1 FTDAGLREEVRK
13 RTWDYIEL
21 ALISTVMIWA
31 GLSMFF
37 GGVYRRSSLANNIN
51 VYVVD
56 LDGGDVGANVTRMVL
71 DIPVTPSTPVWLQ
84 RHDLH
89 SIDAVK
95 AWVLAN
101 GWGALVINSGAS
113 ARLDSA
119 LYNGTDYDASA
130 AMTLIESSGRQV
142 VAEML
147 YVSSALT
154 TAAQT
159 VAREYA
165 QALVTSFQA
174 APTSEQANYGAVID
188 PVSFT
193 TVDVAPAGFTIS
205 PIMSTFGYLVIL
217 LSTIGVLIV
226 WKMTSFPFFT
236 QVRYRDLVLMWP
248 VLLLCLALILS
259 FYQALAFLAF
269 RGPGFNEE
277 ALTYTAASFFKFWF
291 TGAAVAFSLGLWLF
305 NWFLHLTPHIIAL
318 PSICTVIPNVVST
331 IGTFELAPTFYR
343 IFYALPFYN
352 GSSIILYIITGA
364 HPTIGR
370 NVGILVAEIV
380 AMTALLSLSIWIR
393 QVCALRGISDAH
405 GWFHGS
411 RYFHSHI
418 PYYKDVARADA
429 EAQAGSVPSN
439 KASGATL
446 PTRTVEIYDDD
457 VERGVSLTTGNL
469 GV

>member
-1 FTDAGLREEVRK
+1 MLGIFSWRRISGKDDHRVSFTDAGLREEVRK

-205 PIMSTFGYLVIL
+205 PIMSTFGYL
-217 LSTIGVLIV
+217 
-226 WKMTSFPFFT
+226 
-236 QVRYRDLVLMWP
+236 
-248 VLLLCLALILS
+248 
-259 FYQALAFLAF
+259 
-269 RGPGFNEE
+269 
-277 ALTYTAASFFKFWF
+277 
-291 TGAAVAFSLGLWLF
+291 
-305 NWFLHLTPHIIAL
+305 
-318 PSICTVIPNVVST
+318 
-331 IGTFELAPTFYR
+331 
-343 IFYALPFYN
+343 
-352 GSSIILYIITGA
+352 
-364 HPTIGR
+364 
-370 NVGILVAEIV
+370 
-380 AMTALLSLSIWIR
+380 
-393 QVCALRGISDAH
+393 
-405 GWFHGS
+405 
-411 RYFHSHI
+411 
-418 PYYKDVARADA
+418 
-429 EAQAGSVPSN
+429 
-439 KASGATL
+439 
-446 PTRTVEIYDDD
+446 
-457 VERGVSLTTGNL
+457 
-469 GV
+469 